1 MPIPGHVAFPF
12 AMPFGTIRFT
22 ISTSI
27 AKPRPTEAPLPERI
41 AMFTQIGRPEESDN
55 GSQIAYDNSYD
66 WCYSVKEFWGIA
78 ARHD

>member
-1 MPIPGHVAFPF
+1 
-12 AMPFGTIRFT
+12 
-22 ISTSI
+22 
-27 AKPRPTEAPLPERI
+27 
-41 AMFTQIGRPEESDN
+41 MFTQIGRPEESDN